1 MTPPIY
7 AITDP
12 VLLPGPTLYRGVELA
27 LKGGVRWV
35 QYRDKLATPGQ
46 RLARARELLNL
57 CKDYDAKL
65 IINDHLELAASIDA
79 PGVHLGQGDGNLSE
93 ARNQLGAHAIIGATC
108 HNRLDLAQRA
118 SVAGASYLAFGR
130 FFSSSTKPDAEAATV
145 ATLQE
150 ARTRLA
156 QPLVAIG
163 GILPQH
169 LKLLKTNGAATVAV
183 CHGLFG
189 ADNIRTRAEEFLRT
203 WNQIHV

>member
-79 PGVHLGQGDGNLSE
+79 PGVHLGQGDGNLRE
-93 ARNQLGAHAIIGATC
+93 ARSRLGPDAIIGATC
-108 HNRLDLAQRA
+108 HNRIDLAQRA

-156 QPLVAIG
+156 RPLVAIG

>member
-12 VLLPGPTLYRGVELA
+12 ALLAGPKLYRGVEQA
-27 LKGGVRWV
+27 LKGGVRWL
-35 QYRDKLATPGQ
+35 QYRDKLASFEQ

-57 CKDYDAKL
+57 CNDYDAKL
-65 IINDHLELAASIDA
+65 IINDHLELAASIGA
-79 PGVHLGQGDGNLSE
+79 PGVHLGQDDGNLSE
-93 ARNQLGAHAIIGATC
+93 ARSRLGPDAIIGATC

-118 SVAGASYLAFGR
+118 SAAGATYLAFGR
-130 FFSSSTKPDAEAATV
+130 FFSSNTKPDAGTATI

-150 ARTRLA
+150 ARARLA

-169 LKLLKTNGAATVAV
+169 LNLLKTNGATTVAV

-189 ADNIRTRAEEFLRT
+189 ADNIRARAEEFLRT